1 MEKHLSPF
9 SQLRIGSGK
18 ELCGEVAFLLIA
30 LFVGGCAIEGPD
42 KSFQQVQSLAQDR
55 TGTRVYWNRNSE
67 QDIQARTAT
76 ERALSQPLNCDAA
89 VTLALV
95 NNHRLQATFEDL
107 GISQAD
113 FVQAGL
119 LDNPVFNLSIRF
131 PNERP
136 AKTYLDIA
144 AAENFLNIFLIPA
157 RKKIAAAQRDEAI
170 ARVTHEVL
178 SLAGDTRVAFYN
190 AQAAQQMVELRQ
202 SISDAANAGLDAATR
217 LRQAG
222 NTTELDYYSQRAQAG
237 RAKIELTNAQAEAQ
251 DAREKLNALM
261 GLWGAKTQWKI
272 AGRLPDVP
280 ADEVEPEGLESL
292 AVQQRLD
299 LAAAKQAVLVQARRY
314 GLTVDTRF
322 FAQAD
327 AGVEGER
334 ETDGQ
339 WRIGPTISVP
349 IPLFDQGQ
357 VAVARAH
364 AELRQSQERYLALAV
379 EIRSQVRAARA
390 HMLNA
395 RIAAQFYHDEILPTQ
410 QKLLDQTQLRYN
422 GMLAG
427 VFQLL
432 EAKRD
437 QIDAAAQYVEE
448 LRTYWTSRAEL
459 ERAIGGPLP
468 ANHPQMPATRP
479 ASMPAMQDHH
489 DGVQP

>member
-1 MEKHLSPF
+1 MEKHSFP
-9 SQLRIGSGK
+9 
-18 ELCGEVAFLLIA
+18 
-30 LFVGGCAIEGPD
+30 LFVREKLCSVVALLALATFLGGCATEGPG
-42 KSFQQVQSLAQDR
+42 KSFHQVQSLAQER
-55 TGTRVYWNRNSE
+55 VGAKVYWNRNSE
-67 QDIQARTAT
+67 QDAKARAAT
-76 ERALSQPLNCDAA
+76 DRALSQPLKCDAA
-89 VTLALV
+89 VTVALL
-95 NNHRLQATFEDL
+95 NNHRLQATFEEL

-131 PNERP
+131 PNDRP

-190 AQAAQQMVELRQ
+190 AQAAQQMVALRQ
-202 SISDAANAGLDAATR
+202 SISDAANAALDTATR

-222 NTTELDYYSQRAQAG
+222 NTTELDYYTQRAQAG
-237 RAKIELTNAQAEAQ
+237 RAKIDLANARAEAQ

-261 GLWGAKTQWKI
+261 GLWGAKAQWKI

-280 ADEVEPEGLESL
+280 AVQVNPAGLESL

-299 LAAAKQAVLVQARRY
+299 LAAAKKEVLVQSRKY

-357 VAVARAH
+357 AAIARAH

-379 EIRSQVRAARA
+379 EIRAQVRAAQAR
-390 HMLNA
+390 MLNA
-395 RIAAQFYHDEILPTQ
+395 RVAAQFYHDEILPTQ
-410 QKLLDQTQLRYN
+410 QKVLDQTQLRYN
-422 GMLAG
+422 GMLVG

-432 EAKRD
+432 TAKRD
-437 QIDAAAQYVEE
+437 EIDAAAQYVEE
-448 LRTYWTSRAEL
+448 LRTYWTSRADL

-468 ANHPQMPATRP
+468 GGHTTSPATQST
-479 ASMPAMQDHH
+479 SMPAMVDHRH
-489 DGVQP
+489 GVEP